1 MCACVGHQQHQFA
14 VVLVPYEEPVWG
26 DVTLPIAFV
35 LAMKNVR
42 MVFLRKATFRSKY
55 VEHIGQQLLI
65 VAPLEATFE

>member
-35 LAMKNVR
+35 LAVKNVR

-55 VEHIGQQLLI
+55 VEHIAQQLLI